1 MIGKL
6 YKFLEWVVDGLI
18 LAFFVTVLYAAF
30 NSEACLKIW
39 DYQYGVCPDFY
50 KDDK

>member
-6 YKFLEWVVDGLI
+6 YKFLEWVVGGLI

-39 DYQYGVCPDFY
+39 DSGYNFA
-50 KDDK
+50 KDEEE